1 MCGFGAVLSVCFPRI
16 LKRAKAAKQAN
27 NASSAPAPYS
37 GTTKG
42 VVGGEDVDKGEG
54 EGEDE
59 GEGEGEGEGLVRWLL
74 CAVK

>member
-1 MCGFGAVLSVCFPRI
+1 MKWGVGAVLPACFPRV

-42 VVGGEDVDKGEG
+42 VVGGKDEDK
-54 EGEDE
+54 
-59 GEGEGEGEGLVRWLL
+59 GEGEGEGLVRWLL